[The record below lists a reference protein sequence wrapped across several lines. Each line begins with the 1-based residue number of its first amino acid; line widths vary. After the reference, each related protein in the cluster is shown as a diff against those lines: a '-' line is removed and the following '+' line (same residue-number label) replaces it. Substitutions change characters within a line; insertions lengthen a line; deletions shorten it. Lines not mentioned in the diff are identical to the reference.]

1 MIVFYIN
8 GAGGSGKSEFIQA
21 AANNFSRVHDISS
34 IDGIKEKAKKEFGWD
49 GQKDEKGRELL
60 RDLKAASIKYND
72 GPVEYIKT
80 RLTEIKQREE
90 KEKHSSENIIFVT
103 VREAEEIKKL
113 QACMPGKTIS
123 VERSGIE
130 VGATEKEFIKANKA
144 FKYDFTYKNEGTI
157 NDLQL
162 GAVELLTKILQEKP
176 KK

>member
-8 GAGGSGKSEFIQA
+8 GVEGSGKSEFIQA
-21 AANNFSRVHDISS
+21 VTNNFSRVHDISS
-34 IDGIKEKAKKEFGWD
+34 VDGIKEKAKKEFGWD
-49 GQKDEKGRELL
+49 GQKDERGRELL

-72 GPVEYIKT
+72 GPAECIKT
-80 RLTEIKQREE
+80 KLTEIKKSEE
-90 KEKHSSENIIFVT
+90 KEKHSSENIVFVT
-103 VREAEEIKKL
+103 IRETEEIKKL
-113 QACMPGKTIS
+113 QAYIPGKTIS
-123 VERSGIE
+123 IERPGIE